1 MTWKIK
7 SLIFVLV
14 LLCVPAAAITLYS
27 EAIIHDRE
35 VSVTSRSTGQAPI
48 HDSVTSRS
56 TSQATIHNGDV
67 SMTSKSRT
75 EATVAKGDIYTI
87 SLKESPSTDY
97 KWTVTHSSGLELMSD
112 TLCSDGKR
120 ELKFRAVQKGR
131 QTIQADCSKSREEN
145 LNLTSEF
152 VLNVI

>member
-35 VSVTSRSTGQAPI
+35 V
-48 HDSVTSRS
+48 SVTSRS

>member
-35 VSVTSRSTGQAPI
+35 VSVTSRST
-48 HDSVTSRS
+48 
-56 TSQATIHNGDV
+56 SQATIHNGDV

-87 SLKESPSTDY
+87 FLKESPSTDY